1 MIQLK
6 SLPVQPEKI
15 TLPFI
20 IILLSCIAYVFDDH
34 LSGTFIY
41 QRDLVTNGEIWRI
54 FTSHIFHTNGY
65 HLLLN
70 ISAVVMLWAL
80 HGQFYNPRIYLLV
93 LIISALTSAIG
104 IHFFSLDIHRYVG
117 LSGVLHGLFIWG
129 ALMDIKS
136 KDKTGYILLVGV
148 LLKILHEQ
156 FYGASDDVAQLISA
170 SVAINAHLWGALG
183 GIIIGIYSYCR
194 KS

>member
-1 MIQLK
+1 MFQLK
-6 SLPVQPEKI
+6 SLPVQPDKI
-15 TLPFI
+15 TLPLI
-20 IILLSCIAYVFDDH
+20 IILLSFICYIFDDN
-34 LSGTFIY
+34 LSDIFIY
-41 QRDLVTNGEIWRI
+41 QRDLVARGEIWRF

-80 HGQFYNPRIYLLV
+80 HGQFYNPRIYLLL
-93 LIISALTSAIG
+93 LIISALTTSIG
-104 IHFFSLDIHRYVG
+104 IHFFSLDIYRYVG
-117 LSGVLHGLFIWG
+117 LSGVLHGVFIWG

-148 LLKILHEQ
+148 FIKILHKQ
-156 FYGASDDVAQLISA
+156 FYGASEDVAQLISA

-194 KS
+194 KY